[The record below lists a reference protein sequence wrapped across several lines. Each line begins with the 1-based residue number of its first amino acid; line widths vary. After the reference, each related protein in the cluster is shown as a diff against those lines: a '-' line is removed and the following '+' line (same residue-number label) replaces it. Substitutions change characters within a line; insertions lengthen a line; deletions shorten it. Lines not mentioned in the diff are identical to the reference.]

1 MYNFKSKDIAINE
14 MKEIS
19 DDVSKYGNI
28 LYIIPENSNNN
39 TSFINKIKEIFNIGI
54 TYYERTGQ
62 GVGTGQEQVVGAG
75 QGQGQRV
82 GEKDGNKFI
91 IYANFDFK
99 LGIPLYY
106 NPEIINYKDSNFIK
120 MNNVVLSYQYIPQE
134 DIGCIEILL
143 HTYKLGFIFNKST
156 TSNIGTESTE
166 SAKRVMMQDKD
177 YSIMSTTLLIP
188 NISTNIKDCYYNI
201 NKLSNVHLGELI
213 NGLMLIP
220 NIFLNTSL
228 EIDIIPIEKISNS
241 NSNGNIKKVVSKT
254 VINFNSYYYYIKN
267 DKNNVIYCGIHKK
280 M

>member
-19 DDVSKYGNI
+19 DDVCKYGNI
-28 LYIIPENSNNN
+28 LYVIPENINNN

-54 TYYERTGQ
+54 TYYERTG
-62 GVGTGQEQVVGAG
+62 VGAG
-75 QGQGQRV
+75 QGQGQGHGVGAGQGQGQGHGVGAGQGQGQVV
-82 GEKDGNKFI
+82 GEKDDNKFI

-120 MNNVVLSYQYIPQE
+120 MNNVVLSYQYIPQD

-156 TSNIGTESTE
+156 TSNIGNE
-166 SAKRVMMQDKD
+166 SAKKVMMQDKE
-177 YSIMSTTLLIP
+177 YSVMSTTMLIP

-201 NKLSNVHLGELI
+201 NKLPNIHLGELI
-213 NGLMLIP
+213 NGLMLKP

-241 NSNGNIKKVVSKT
+241 NSNIRKVVSKT

-267 DKNNVIYCGIHKK
+267 DKK
-280 M
+280 